1 MAIEITNP
9 IVIPPQ
15 TEKVAD
21 KVWVCTM
28 NVNANAGNT
37 APTTAYFS
45 VAPFISSTG
54 EILKDKMEHIN
65 VNDVFTACMTNP
77 TLAQAVGAIY
87 LAVESLCKE
96 KGLFGMEPDPIIP
109 LIITNPSDATID
121 INNNIALSVKATGR
135 PLNYQWKKDGLVL
148 TDGDNISG
156 TNTPILSIGL
166 VTESNAGT
174 YNVVVSNILGEI
186 TSTDAV
192 LTVTVPQI
200 IALPSITTNP
210 IDLSVDINNS
220 ATFSVT
226 AEGESLNY
234 QWRKDGINLVDGD
247 NISGSTTSL
256 LTINS
261 ATDMD
266 IGIYNVVVGNGA
278 GEITSMDAILSVT
291 IPEIV
296 NP

>member
-15 TEKVAD
+15 AEKVAD
-21 KVWVCTM
+21 RVWVCTM

-54 EILKDKMEHIN
+54 EILKDKIEHIN
-65 VNDVFTACMTNP
+65 VNDVFAACMTNP

-109 LIITNPSDATID
+109 SIITNPSGATID

-148 TDGDNISG
+148 TDGGNISG
-156 TNTPILSIGL
+156 ANTSILSIGL

-192 LTVTVPQI
+192 LTVTIPQI

-278 GEITSMDAILSVT
+278 GEITSIDAILSVT
-291 IPEIV
+291 IPEVV